1 MYTHRNTPV
10 HAAIARIAV
19 RARNLL
25 VLLAL
30 SFSVSPPAPAAE
42 DGFSPIFSG
51 TLNGDFVTAGSY
63 SRVFDA
69 PTSQTDPF
77 AVTLGGIPAGSTV
90 VKAFANWTYL
100 TDLPGDPG
108 EASITIN
115 GNPVVGTLALGS
127 PDVGW
132 GKSSSASYTADVTS
146 LVSGNGVFSIGS
158 AIDDVVSEAY
168 GEGFSLVTVF
178 SNPALPRSDIY
189 VYSGLTSNTSNPPEG
204 FAPAL
209 ADYQFTLGAYNGG
222 PAHFFINAFD
232 GQTGADTFSINGLNA
247 GGILGGTGSALDAW
261 QGKLGPAAAGNL
273 YDHGEGN
280 VAAFMSVG
288 QTSLTARTAIG
299 AGAAGDAV
307 GHSFGAIR
315 FSSGAIPE
323 PGTALF
329 GVGTLMAMLCARRRR
344 RRGML
349 CVLGALTMLG
359 AAQAGAQT
367 LTCPKQSTPI
377 AIGFLES
384 RLVCVN
390 PDQDTISLFDPAT
403 PSPTKLA
410 EIAVGAEPNSVA
422 IQPSVPFAYVANSVS
437 GTVSV
442 VNLTAQLT
450 TATIPVGAEP
460 RALVLSPNGTRLY
473 VSNHSSNTLSVI
485 DTGSLSVIA
494 TVDLRAFGSAPGA
507 LAVTH
512 DGDTDDTDE
521 TVHVAL
527 FFGQLRPG
535 KGSVDEGQDDQREG
549 RVVAISAATN
559 TVLGNAVLGPL
570 ANAGFNSN
578 GRLAPAPGQVPA
590 VASTNPQTFT
600 TPTGAY
606 PNQLAA
612 IALHPT
618 TGRGYVVSTGA
629 SPNGPLRFNQMA
641 QGLVSVFNAATRTE
655 ITAAQTDPTV
665 RRTAP
670 LNLNQGVNLATTP
683 APRLF
688 LTNPVALAWRPNGSD
703 AWAVIQNGNLV
714 VRLTVDAN
722 GIPSAGAPLVAGPST
737 IVRVDLQNPPA
748 GLLVGKA
755 PRGIVINDTGTRAYV
770 YNFVSRSISNI
781 DITNPA
787 APVIVGTVQASAPP
801 APGTIGFTAQLGA
814 ELFFTGRGPQ
824 ERMSSESWG
833 GCIVCHPFGGR
844 ADGVTWMFD
853 AGPRQTIP
861 LDGMF
866 DPNNTADQRLLN
878 WSAVRDENHDFELNT
893 RGVFGGRGL
902 IDDDRLFLA
911 IGGVNGATPADTA
924 LIEQFHNANGAV
936 TTTNDLRNGTALPSL
951 AAFGA
956 RRDFAVATLSD
967 DRVYIL
973 GGRSG
978 AGQGTL
984 ISGANTV
991 LEFNPRTNIIRT
1003 RSAVG
1008 FTPRHSL
1015 GAAAV
1020 KTSGGPRI
1028 YAVGG
1033 YAGTLASASPTATV
1047 QEYNPATNTWRTV
1060 ASLPTAV
1067 AEFGITAAGGVN
1079 TAEPL
1084 ELIHVVAGNTGSEA
1098 APSLTIANP
1107 VQRFQADPTG
1117 PGTWS
1122 TLNPSGLGLTP
1133 RRLLG
1138 AAVALRGVISRI
1150 FVIGG
1155 VNAAGTVLDTVEE
1168 YTAQSVLLVAT
1179 PHTALPAPRARFG
1192 VASTTSSNQIYVVGG
1207 VDAGGAD
1214 QTSVFEYTIAANG
1227 PVAGP
1232 AGTPSGT
1239 WVTRGNLSAPR
1250 RSLALSNPPGVTNF
1264 LTVRNSGR
1272 NASQDAIAVWVARN
1286 LRSAVAPVA
1295 AADPQAVAGR
1305 TLFGTAGLVQAG
1317 ISCATCHGGGKWT
1330 RSNRPYVGPPSPE
1343 IGLGLGNERVIGA
1356 ELRVTAA
1363 QPAVLTNVGTFTLGG
1378 GRTNEVRFN
1387 GADISQAINPLGAN
1401 GFNIPSLLSVHET
1414 APYYYNGLAQT
1425 LEEVLNGSQDSN
1437 GGTRH
1442 HFVTNAAQR
1451 AQLIAFLRSID
1462 ETTPVFP

>member
-1 MYTHRNTPV
+1 MYTHPNTSV
-10 HAAIARIAV
+10 HAAFTHIAA
-19 RARNLL
+19 RARQ
-25 VLLAL
+25 LLAL
-30 SFSVSPPAPAAE
+30 LALFFSASPPASATE

-51 TLNGDFVTAGSY
+51 TLNGDFVTAGKY
-63 SRVFDA
+63 TRVFGA
-69 PTSQTDPF
+69 PVAETDPF
-77 AVTLGGIPAGSTV
+77 GITLSGIPAGSTI
-90 VKAFANWTYL
+90 VKAFASWTYL
-100 TDLPGDPG
+100 TDLPGDLG
-108 EASITIN
+108 ESSITIN
-115 GNPVVGTLALGS
+115 GNPVVGTVATGS

-132 GKSSSASYTADVTS
+132 GKSSSASYTADVTA

-158 AIDDVVSEAY
+158 AIDDVASGAY
-168 GEGFSLVTVF
+168 GEGFSLLAVF
-178 SNPALPRSDIY
+178 SNPLLPVSDVY

-209 ADYQFTLGAYNGG
+209 AKYDFTLGSYTGG

-232 GQTGADTFSINGLNA
+232 GQTGADSFSINGLNA

-307 GHSFGAIR
+307 GHSFGAIK
-315 FSSGAIPE
+315 FSGAIPE

-344 RRGML
+344 RSGML
-349 CVLGALTMLG
+349 SVLAALTMLG
-359 AAQAGAQT
+359 AAQAGT
-367 LTCPKQSTPI
+367 PILIGPKQSTPI

-422 IQPSVPFAYVANSVS
+422 IQRFVPFAYVANSVG

-450 TATIPVGAEP
+450 TVTIPVGAEP

-485 DTGSLSVIA
+485 NTGSLSVIA
-494 TVDLRAFGSAPGA
+494 TVDLSAFGSAPGA

-512 DGDTDDTDE
+512 DGDTDDTNE
-521 TVHVAL
+521 TVYVAM

-535 KGSVDEGQDDQREG
+535 KSAVDEGQDDQREG
-549 RVVAISAATN
+549 HVVAISAATN
-559 TVLGNAVLGPL
+559 TVLGNAVLGPI

-612 IALHPT
+612 IALQPG

-641 QGLVSVFNAATRTE
+641 QGLVSVFNGATRTE

-688 LTNPVALAWRPNGSD
+688 MTNPVALAWRPDASD

-714 VRLTVDAN
+714 VRLTADAN
-722 GIPSAGAPLVAGPST
+722 GIPSVAAPLVAGPST

-748 GLLVGKA
+748 GHITGKA
-755 PRGIVINDTGTRAYV
+755 PRGIVINDTGTRAWV
-770 YNFVSRSISNI
+770 FNFVSRSITAI
-781 DITNPA
+781 DITNGT
-787 APVIVGTVQASAPP
+787 APVIVGTTQASAPP
-801 APGTIGFTAQLGA
+801 ALGTIGFTAQLGA

-824 ERMSSESWG
+824 DRMSSENWG
-833 GCIVCHPFGGR
+833 ACIVCHPLGGR

-911 IGGVNGATPADTA
+911 IGGASGATPADTA
-924 LIEQFHNANGAV
+924 LIEQFHNATGAV
-936 TTTNDLRNGTALPSL
+936 TTTNDLRNGAALPSL

-967 DRVYIL
+967 DRVYLI

-978 AGQGTL
+978 AGAGAL

-991 LEFNPRTNIIRT
+991 LEFNPRTGIVKT
-1003 RSAVG
+1003 RSSVG
-1008 FTPRHSL
+1008 FTPRHCV

-1020 KTSGGPRI
+1020 KTAGGPRI
-1028 YAVGG
+1028 YAIGG
-1033 YAGTLASASPTATV
+1033 YVSTLDTAAPVNTV
-1047 QEYNPATNTWRTV
+1047 EEFNPATNAWRTV

-1084 ELIHVVAGNTGSEA
+1084 ELIHVVSGNTGSEA
-1098 APSLTIANP
+1098 APSVANPNP
-1107 VQRFQADPTG
+1107 VQRFQADSVG
-1117 PGTWS
+1117 LGTWS
-1122 TLNPSGLGLTP
+1122 TFNPPGLTL
-1133 RRLLG
+1133 RRLHG
-1138 AAVALRGVISRI
+1138 AAVALRGVASRI

-1155 VNAAGTVLDTVEE
+1155 LDAAGAALSTVEE
-1168 YTAQSVLLVAT
+1168 YQAQAVTVVAT

-1192 VASTTSSNQIYVVGG
+1192 IASTTSSNQIYVVGG
-1207 VDAGGAD
+1207 IDGAGAD
-1214 QTSVFEYTIAANG
+1214 QTSIFEYTIATNG
-1227 PVAGP
+1227 PTAGP
-1232 AGTPSGT
+1232 TGTPSGT

-1250 RSLALSNPPGVTNF
+1250 RSFALSNPPGVTNF

-1272 NASQDAIAVWVARN
+1272 NANQDAIAVWVARN

-1295 AADPQAVAGR
+1295 AGDPAATAGR
-1305 TLFGTAGLVQAG
+1305 TLFGTAGLVVPG
-1317 ISCATCHGGGKWT
+1317 FSCATCHGGGKWT
-1330 RSNRPYVGPPSPE
+1330 RSNRPYVAPPSPE

-1414 APYYYNGLAQT
+1414 APYFYTGLAQT
-1425 LEEVLNGSQDSN
+1425 LDDVLNGSADGN

-1442 HFVTNAAQR
+1442 HFVTNPAQR

-1462 ETTPVFP
+1462 ESTPVFP